1 MPRSKK
7 TTIKSTPQPPQIK
20 EGVVGRM
27 TRDVIELHGQ
37 YLKEELVGNP
47 EAYSLNRDQLQKV
60 CELVDAITVRT
71 QDKALRQVVSIFKS

>member
-7 TTIKSTPQPPQIK
+7 TTIKPDTSLPQVK

-37 YLKEELVGNP
+37 FLKEELISNS
-47 EAYSLNRDQLQKV
+47 EAYSLNGDQVQEV
-60 CELVDAITVRT
+60 CKLVDAITVKT